1 MAFLKIYEPTEND
14 ELLKINLSEVKR
26 YAGIMSRSALSETDN
41 DMERLINECIK
52 EVLPVLTYKVSYMRF
67 PVARNENRPGL
78 PFNDFGSKNLAK
90 NLTGCHEVVL
100 FAATVGIGIDRL
112 IAKYNKVSPVKALF
126 MQALGA
132 ERIESLCDFFN
143 REIREEAEKSG
154 CVTAPRYSPG
164 YGDLPIEVQKE
175 FMTILDCSRRLGINL
190 NESLL
195 MSPSKSV
202 TAIIGIKKNTGDCEE
217 QHGSGRDSCNKTDCE
232 FKK

>member
-1 MAFLKIYEPTEND
+1 MAFLKIYEATENS
-14 ELLKINLSEVKR
+14 ELLKVNIPEVKR
-26 YAGIMSRSALSETDN
+26 YAGIMSRSSVSETDEEM
-41 DMERLINECIK
+41 DRMIAECMK
-52 EVLPVLTYKVSYMRF
+52 EVMPVLTYKVSYMKF
-67 PVARNENRPGL
+67 PITWDTNMPNL

-132 ERIESLCDFFN
+132 ERIETLCDFFN
-143 REIREEAEKSG
+143 DEVKKEAKVAG

-164 YGDLPIEVQKE
+164 YGDLPIEVQKD

-202 TAIIGIKKNTGDCEE
+202 TAIIGIKENTGDCEE
-217 QHGSGRDSCNKTDCE
+217 QHGSGCDSCNTTDCE